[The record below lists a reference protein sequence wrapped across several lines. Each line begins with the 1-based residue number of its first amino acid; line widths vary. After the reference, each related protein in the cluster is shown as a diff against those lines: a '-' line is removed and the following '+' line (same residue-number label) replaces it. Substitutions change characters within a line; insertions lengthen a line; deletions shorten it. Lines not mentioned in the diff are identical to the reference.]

1 MDISTTHRQ
10 FFFIFGSFMEGMK
23 MERTNEREEVVDEF
37 GQEVAPFE
45 LLHREAQN
53 AERYQTNSGLSGS
66 HS

>member
-1 MDISTTHRQ
+1 
-10 FFFIFGSFMEGMK
+10 

-53 AERYQTNSGLSGS
+53 AERYQTNSCLSGS